1 MTVIDAQVHAY
12 ERDHDRRPW
21 VGTLPGPHAVTGDD
35 MVAAMDDVGVQRA
48 ILVSPWT
55 LYRTDMSYA
64 VEVHHAHPERFRLVA
79 PIDPYGDGAADVI
92 ATWASTAGTVGIRLM
107 AAITDGFRADDRQVR
122 ATIGAAA
129 AAGLPISVFCP
140 SQLSIMGDLARLHP
154 DTQFVLDHLGLT
166 QPLSPPT
173 PDEPFADL
181 DKVLAL
187 ARYPNIAVK
196 VTGVCTLSHKPFP
209 FPDLW
214 PPLYRLF
221 DAYGIERCM
230 WGSDWTRA
238 VDFVSYE
245 DSVATFRDRLP
256 LSASE
261 RSALMGGVLTRIFNW
276 S

>member
-1 MTVIDAQVHAY
+1 
-12 ERDHDRRPW
+12 
-21 VGTLPGPHAVTGDD
+21 
-35 MVAAMDDVGVQRA
+35 MVAAMDDAGVQRA

-55 LYRTDMSYA
+55 LYRTDTSYA
-64 VEVHHAHPERFRLVA
+64 VEVHQAYPNRFRLVA
-79 PIDPYGDGAADVI
+79 PIDPYRDGAADAVNS
-92 ATWASTAGTVGIRLM
+92 WASTAGAVGIRLM

-122 ATIGAAA
+122 ATIRAAA
-129 AAGLPISVFCP
+129 TAGFPISVFCP
-140 SQLSIMGDLARLHP
+140 TQLSILDELARLHP

-173 PDEPFADL
+173 PDDPFADL
-181 DKVLAL
+181 GNVLAL
-187 ARYPNIAVK
+187 ARHPNIAVK

-209 FPDLW
+209 FADLW
-214 PPLYRLF
+214 PPLCRLF

-238 VDFVSYE
+238 VDFVSYQ
-245 DSVATFRDRLP
+245 DSVASFRDWLP

-261 RSALMGGVLTRIFNW
+261 RSALMGAVVTRIFDW